1 MLARLSK
8 RVSPCGH
15 GDYVSQVAL
24 PSADHATQRLLKRPA
39 PRVSQERAD
48 QPLFPGVGWHR
59 LNTPRLYGFKLVGC
73 NPMREMVKAIEKAPC
88 PLCAL
93 ALSENTRL
101 ASGGRSGD
109 RGCPNLCVAQATN
122 PVALPDCAETK
133 IRRLSVTDRKEA
145 GSHAK
150 RQSGYT
156 LSEHVV

>member
-59 LNTPRLYGFKLVGC
+59 LYTPRLYGFKLVGG
-73 NPMREMVKAIEKAPC
+73 NAMREMAKAIENGAVPTVRH
-88 PLCAL
+88 
-93 ALSENTRL
+93 S
-101 ASGGRSGD
+101 
-109 RGCPNLCVAQATN
+109 
-122 PVALPDCAETK
+122 PVAKHTPPIGVGDGVL
-133 IRRLSVTDRKEA
+133 RRSR
-145 GSHAK
+145 
-150 RQSGYT
+150 
-156 LSEHVV
+156 